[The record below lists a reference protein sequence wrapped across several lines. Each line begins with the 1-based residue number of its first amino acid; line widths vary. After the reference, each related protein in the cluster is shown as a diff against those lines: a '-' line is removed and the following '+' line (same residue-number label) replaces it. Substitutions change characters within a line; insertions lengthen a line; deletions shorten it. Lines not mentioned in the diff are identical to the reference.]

1 MSADLQLDFDKLKD
15 EVTKLKL
22 AISEF
27 EVYSNVFISSTK
39 GILEDNC
46 SEFFSQIEIP
56 LDEIRQNKASV
67 LMEALN
73 NYCEHGETAITELQK
88 KDEDYASKMGGE
100 VNGKQ

>member
-1 MSADLQLDFDKLKD
+1 MSADLQLDFDKLKN

-27 EVYSNVFISSTK
+27 EVYSNVFISSTE
-39 GILEDNC
+39 GILDDNR
-46 SEFFSQIEIP
+46 SEFFSQIEIR

-73 NYCEHGETAITELQK
+73 NYREHGETAVTELQK